1 MKNNTD
7 TLYASIT
14 GGGISTIA
22 YLFGGIDHLLT
33 AFLIIM
39 TLDYLTGVSAA
50 FYDKQVSSETAFKGL
65 IKKGA
70 MLSLIIVAT
79 QVDIILGNDGQFARY
94 AMIMFLI
101 GMEGISFIENL
112 GRLGV
117 KVPQFIVDRFAQL
130 KDDNDHQIPTKEEK
144 KAAE

>member
-1 MKNNTD
+1 MRQNTD
-7 TLYASIT
+7 TLYTSIA
-14 GGGISTIA
+14 GGGVSTIA

-33 AFLIIM
+33 AFIIIM
-39 TLDYLTGVSAA
+39 ALDYLSGIAAA
-50 FYDKQVSSETAFKGL
+50 FYDKTVNSETAFRGL
-65 IKKGA
+65 VKKGA

-117 KVPQFIVDRFAQL
+117 QVPQFIVDRFAQL
-130 KDDNDHQIPTKEEK
+130 KDENNDKTNQK
-144 KAAE
+144 

>member
-1 MKNNTD
+1 MKQSTD
-7 TLYASIT
+7 TLYTSLA
-14 GGGISTIA
+14 GGGTGILA
-22 YLFGGIDHLLT
+22 YLFGGLDHLLT
-33 AFLIIM
+33 AFIIIM
-39 TLDYLTGVSAA
+39 VLDYLTGVAA
-50 FYDKQVSSETAFKGL
+50 AWQDKSVSSETAFGGL
-65 IKKGA
+65 LKKGA

-117 KVPQFIVDRFAQL
+117 KVPQFLVDRFEQI
-130 KDDNDHQIPTKEEK
+130 KDQDDKTKDE
-144 KAAE
+144 